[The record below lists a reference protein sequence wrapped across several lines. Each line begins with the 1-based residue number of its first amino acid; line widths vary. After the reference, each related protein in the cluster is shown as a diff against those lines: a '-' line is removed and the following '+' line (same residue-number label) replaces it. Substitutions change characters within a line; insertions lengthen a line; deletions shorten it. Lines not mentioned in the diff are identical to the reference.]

1 MIFDQTYE
9 ANHYLTKELA
19 EFRAQYVTNVNYKVS
34 FTMPRGEQYFGKT
47 VINFDLTQPLNKP
60 LYISFRGQAISNL
73 EINGK
78 LV

>member
-34 FTMPRGEQYFGKT
+34 LTMPRGEQYFGKT
-47 VINFDLTQPLNKP
+47 VINFDLT
-60 LYISFRGQAISNL
+60 
-73 EINGK
+73 
-78 LV
+78 